1 MSTEVL
7 PQLSPY
13 ISPNPILQASGLQE
27 KDKTWLRLYLAL
39 LKGSRSPYP
48 FLISRYTCFQF
59 F

>member
-1 MSTEVL
+1 M
-7 PQLSPY
+7 Y

-48 FLISRYTCFQF
+48 FLISQIESELIKRESKIQ
-59 F
+59 